1 MKDCAF
7 SIKDRRVIPMSEEVE
22 KNKVYF
28 GISTA
33 LAVAIERG
41 TVDAAEVE
49 RTIIAGKDPEKLVPA
64 KKEAKKV
71 APESVNAPEP
81 PPPAKKEA
89 KKVAPESVNAPEPPP
104 PANPPPAI
112 VPGYSTVPPG
122 IAGMTFVELRSFASQ
137 NGIAFNSSDNKVTLV
152 EKISQYV
159 AGKDAAAIAA
169 AANAGEKEEG

>member
-28 GISTA
+28 GISNA
-33 LAVAIERG
+33 LAVAIDRG

-71 APESVNAPEP
+71 APEPARVPEP
-81 PPPAKKEA
+81 PP
-89 KKVAPESVNAPEPPP
+89 SVNPH
-104 PANPPPAI
+104 ANPPQASANAD
-112 VPGYSTVPPG
+112 STVPPG

-137 NGIAFNSSDNKVTLV
+137 NGIAFNSSDNKASLV

-159 AGKDAAAIAA
+159 ASKDAAAVAA
-169 AANAGEKEEG
+169 AANAGGDEEV

>member
-28 GISTA
+28 GISNS

-41 TVDAAEVE
+41 KVDAAEVE

-71 APESVNAPEP
+71 APEPVKATVP
-81 PPPAKKEA
+81 PPP
-89 KKVAPESVNAPEPPP
+89 V
-104 PANPPPAI
+104 NPPPSVAEAEAGSADP
-112 VPGYSTVPPG
+112 VKATVPPG
-122 IAGMTFVELRSFASQ
+122 IASMTFAELRSFASQ
-137 NGIAFNSSDNKVTLV
+137 NGIAFNSSDNKASLV

-159 AGKDAAAIAA
+159 ASKDAAAVAA
-169 AANAGEKEEG
+169 AANAGGDEEV

>member
-81 PPPAKKEA
+81 PPPA
-89 KKVAPESVNAPEPPP
+89 
-104 PANPPPAI
+104 NPTPAI

>member
-71 APESVNAPEP
+71 APESVKAPEP
-81 PPPAKKEA
+81 PPT
-89 KKVAPESVNAPEPPP
+89 V
-104 PANPPPAI
+104 NPPQASVPAD
-112 VPGYSTVPPG
+112 STVPPG

>member
-71 APESVNAPEP
+71 APESVKAT
-81 PPPAKKEA
+81 
-89 KKVAPESVNAPEPPP
+89 EPPP
-104 PANPPPAI
+104 PANPTPAS
-112 VPGYSTVPPG
+112 VTADSTVPPG

>member
-71 APESVNAPEP
+71 APESVKAPEP
-81 PPPAKKEA
+81 PPT
-89 KKVAPESVNAPEPPP
+89 V
-104 PANPPPAI
+104 NPPPAS
-112 VPGYSTVPPG
+112 VPADSTVPPG

>member
-28 GISTA
+28 GISNA
-33 LAVAIERG
+33 LAVAIDRG

-49 RTIIAGKDPEKLVPA
+49 RTIIAGKDPEKLVPP
-64 KKEAKKV
+64 KK
-71 APESVNAPEP
+71 NAPKADAEPVKATVP
-81 PPPAKKEA
+81 PPP
-89 KKVAPESVNAPEPPP
+89 V
-104 PANPPPAI
+104 NPPHSVSEDEVGSVEPAKA
-112 VPGYSTVPPG
+112 TVPPG
-122 IAGMTFVELRSFASQ
+122 IASMTFVELRSFASQ

-159 AGKDAAAIAA
+159 ASKDAAAVAA
-169 AANAGEKEEG
+169 AANAGGDEEV